1 MTEGSPKIKVGFL
14 GGGKIAKAM
23 AEALVRG
30 GVCSPDDICM
40 SARTEESRQAIRAQ
54 GYSVGTNDEVAKW
67 AKKSFLFLTVKPRDA
82 VSVVA
87 LLRNDPCPCVLV
99 SACPGVPLW
108 KLREEFTRK
117 GFSRVSLVRIM
128 PNVLCALGEGS
139 TCYCEDGLSDELRE
153 LLLRLLRAFG
163 IVHSVPEMYFDA
175 YCAVSGSSPAFVC
188 TFIEAL
194 IDGAVRCGLPRKLAT
209 EAALQSVRGT
219 ATLLQSKGIHPA
231 LIRDDI
237 TTPGGISIAGL
248 MAMEA
253 RAFRAAVADAMEAAY
268 ERSVK
273 MTTEF

>member
-54 GYSVGTNDEVAKW
+54 GYSVGTNDEA
-67 AKKSFLFLTVKPRDA
+67 S
-82 VSVVA
+82 
-87 LLRNDPCPCVLV
+87 LR
-99 SACPGVPLW
+99 
-108 KLREEFTRK
+108 
-117 GFSRVSLVRIM
+117 
-128 PNVLCALGEGS
+128 S